1 MTVTA
6 TVFERGN
13 KQQQGMFSDM
23 WLVSATID
31 PASVAAEATGSDT
44 LTVPGV
50 ALGDMVLGWS
60 SGLAVTDNLV
70 VQVTVSAANTLKV
83 QYTNNN
89 LAAGAAIDLAS
100 STWRFVIG
108 RPINA

>member
-1 MTVTA
+1 
-6 TVFERGN
+6 
-13 KQQQGMFSDM
+13 
-23 WLVSATID
+23 
-31 PASVAAEATGSDT
+31 
-44 LTVPGV
+44 
-50 ALGDMVLGWS
+50 MVLGWS